1 MADIAYDNV
10 EHNMEDDN
18 SQHSPGDDNSRHNNL
33 DDPICGFLKI
43 TKAEVLFVL
52 KHNLTMSALKDL
64 LQIINHIFASIV
76 VPGTKHLFKKV
87 FKHLSTAAVQHYVCK
102 YCQ

>member
-18 SQHSPGDDNSRHNNL
+18 SQHSPGDDNSRHSNL

-43 TKAEVLFVL
+43 TKAEELFVL

-64 LQIINHIFASIV
+64 LQII
-76 VPGTKHLFKKV
+76 
-87 FKHLSTAAVQHYVCK
+87 
-102 YCQ
+102 